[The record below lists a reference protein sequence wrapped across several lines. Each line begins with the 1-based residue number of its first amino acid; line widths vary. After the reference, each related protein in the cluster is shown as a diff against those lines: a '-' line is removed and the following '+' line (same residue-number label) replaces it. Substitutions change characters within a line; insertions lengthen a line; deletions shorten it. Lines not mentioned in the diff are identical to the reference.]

1 MKTPCDQNKVVELY
15 KSGKSISDLCKV
27 FDRTTNSIYLILK
40 KHNVLRTKKEGL
52 KLAKEEGKIYKR
64 KPIDELFDNKELFLK
79 EYETLSLTDIAKKYH
94 TCRRDISKFCK
105 TYNILIKRWDEKT
118 HKIQSQIRESK
129 LPKEI
134 LDSVWLKT
142 EYIDKQRGIDDIASS
157 TNCSLTAVRNRL
169 KRFNIPIRPQKRFG
183 HEKEP
188 NKQSHGINVIYKPIK
203 CSKTEIMFRSI
214 LECAYAV
221 YLDSLEDV
229 ISWDYETTWIRYLDS
244 FTGKEKRYICD
255 FKINR
260 KEIEHVEVKPLDLQT
275 FDDKYLYAQR
285 QIQGWRWITKDELES
300 STKLFSKPNDRVIF
314 PIKFSTTKKKFNIWS
329 KTEIEIPQGYRILS
343 KRKRYDHIF
352 KYKIINDNLIV
363 NKPTIIKIEN
373 QNTQVKS
380 EKSNVIILNLDEILN
395 LIKQNKTL
403 HYISNNYG
411 VDDRTINNFLEDRSY
426 VIRWAGSSSRHNQI
440 RYATKLIWPTEEL
453 PPREVFRNR
462 SNYEWDN
469 YEWLYNKYIIE
480 KLSTRTIGK
489 MVNKSGRLI
498 LKKLRKH
505 NINKIL

>member
-1 MKTPCDQNKVVELY
+1 MT
-15 KSGKSISDLCKV
+15 
-27 FDRTTNSIYLILK
+27 
-40 KHNVLRTKKEGL
+40 
-52 KLAKEEGKIYKR
+52 
-64 KPIDELFDNKELFLK
+64 
-79 EYETLSLTDIAKKYH
+79 
-94 TCRRDISKFCK
+94 
-105 TYNILIKRWDEKT
+105 
-118 HKIQSQIRESK
+118 
-129 LPKEI
+129 
-134 LDSVWLKT
+134 
-142 EYIDKQRGIDDIASS
+142 
-157 TNCSLTAVRNRL
+157 
-169 KRFNIPIRPQKRFG
+169 
-183 HEKEP
+183 
-188 NKQSHGINVIYKPIK
+188 
-203 CSKTEIMFRSI
+203 
-214 LECAYAV
+214 
-221 YLDSLEDV
+221 
-229 ISWDYETTWIRYLDS
+229 
-244 FTGKEKRYICD
+244 
-255 FKINR
+255 
-260 KEIEHVEVKPLDLQT
+260 
-275 FDDKYLYAQR
+275 
-285 QIQGWRWITKDELES
+285 
-300 STKLFSKPNDRVIF
+300 IF
-314 PIKFSTTKKKFNIWS
+314 
-329 KTEIEIPQGYRILS
+329 
-343 KRKRYDHIF
+343 
-352 KYKIINDNLIV
+352 